1 MQVKWYIR
9 RRPATARDGQISPEK
24 RKVGSSTLPL
34 TTSSRTISQPSYL
47 RRQREERVSRGTR
60 SAPGYAFLS
69 PFRLHLAAKGKAGRT
84 LHTYTEAVRWFAAA
98 AVRGKVRH

>member
-1 MQVKWYIR
+1 MR
-9 RRPATARDGQISPEK
+9 DRPSEK

-47 RRQREERVSRGTR
+47 RRQREERVSRGAR

-69 PFRLHLAAKGKAGRT
+69 PFRLHLAAEGKAGRT